1 VTATAPNV
9 LSIAGSD
16 PSGGAGIQADLKT
29 FAALGAYGCAAP
41 TALTVQNTLGVS
53 SVFPVPVDVLRA
65 QLEAVFLDVRIDAV
79 KIGMLGSSDAVSV
92 VADVL
97 CAFKPPIVVIDPVL
111 KASTGAR
118 LIDDSSLDAL
128 RQELL
133 PLATV
138 VTPNTYETAALLGI
152 SQPRSVEEARKAAG
166 QLIAA
171 GLRAALVTG
180 GHLDDGEGEFAVDV
194 LHDGQTLCELRT
206 PRVSAPTLHGTGCTL
221 SSAIAVLL
229 AHGLPIA
236 DACATAQRFV
246 AESIVRGNEL
256 AVGRGPGPVHQLGEL
271 WSRAGVLMPPDAQE
285 TS

>member
-1 VTATAPNV
+1 VTATVPNV

-118 LIDDSSLDAL
+118 LIDESSLDAL

-138 VTPNTYETAALLGI
+138 VTPNIYEAAVLLGI
-152 SQPRSVEEARKAAG
+152 AQPRSVEAARMAAD
-166 QLIAA
+166 QLIAK
-171 GLRAALVTG
+171 GIRAALVTG
-180 GHLDDGEGEFAVDV
+180 GHLDDAEFAVDV
-194 LHDGQTLCELRT
+194 LHDGQTLCELRA
-206 PRVSAPTLHGTGCTL
+206 PRVAASTLHGTGCTL

-229 AHGLPIA
+229 AHGLSIA

-246 AESIVRGNEL
+246 AESIARGSEL
-256 AVGRGPGPVHQLGEL
+256 AVGRGAGPVHQLGAL
-271 WSRAGVLMPPDAQE
+271 WSRSGAQ
-285 TS
+285 TSPNAQQTI